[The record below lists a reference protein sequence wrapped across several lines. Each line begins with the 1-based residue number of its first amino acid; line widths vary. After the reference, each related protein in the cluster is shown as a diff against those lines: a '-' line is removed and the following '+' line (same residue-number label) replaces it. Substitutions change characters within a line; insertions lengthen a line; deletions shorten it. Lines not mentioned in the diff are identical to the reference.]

1 MKLKKFFSAI
11 IFAVIFIF
19 SFEVSAEEI
28 ATEVKPTA
36 EIPQL
41 WADSAIL
48 IEASTGRV
56 IFEKNADDVRPPAS
70 MTKMMTC
77 ILGIEYLQPTDQIT
91 ISPDAAT
98 VEYSDLML
106 QAGNIISAKDLLL
119 GTMLVS
125 DNGGAVAI
133 AQAVGGN
140 IPNFAQMMNDK
151 AKEIGC
157 TNTNFANPNGLPNQ
171 NHYSTAR
178 DMAKIAA
185 YCMKNSQFR
194 NYVGTVIGNV
204 NVTLPARNFDALTT
218 NKLLETY
225 QGATGIKTGYTISA
239 GGCLAASAKRGDI
252 ELIAIIMHSAD
263 METRFTDAAK
273 LLDYGFATVESVKKI
288 EVGDIKQVVFVR
300 DGKSGLVH
308 VEAKEDF
315 NFPILKDEDE
325 KLLKI
330 TYDLPKITDAEIERG
345 NVIGEAV
352 LNYNGKAVAKI
363 PLTATE
369 NVAKGFSFSSMLVK
383 WSESFKPATQNWL
396 LKFVA

>member
-1 MKLKKFFSAI
+1 MIKNFFVAIIFSAI
-11 IFAVIFIF
+11 FVFNSAVQAVG
-19 SFEVSAEEI
+19 EVPE
-28 ATEVKPTA
+28 
-36 EIPQL
+36 L

-56 IFEKNADDVRPPAS
+56 IFEKNADAVFPPAS

-91 ISPDAAT
+91 ISAEAAAT
-98 VEYSDLML
+98 EFSDLHL
-106 QAGNIISAKDLLL
+106 QAGNILSAKDLLQ

-140 IPNFAQMMNDK
+140 IPNFAKMMNDK

-157 TNTNFANPNGLPNQ
+157 VSTNFENPHGLTSQ
-171 NHYSTAR
+171 NHFSTAR
-178 DMAKIAA
+178 DMSKIAA
-185 YCMKNSQFR
+185 YCMKNSEFR
-194 NYVGTVIGNV
+194 NYVGKNVGNV
-204 NVTLPARNFDALTT
+204 HVTIPDRTFDALNT
-218 NKLLETY
+218 NKMLETY
-225 QGATGIKTGYTISA
+225 PGCTGIKTGYTWAA

-252 ELIAIIMHSAD
+252 ELIAIVMHSAD
-263 METRFTDAAK
+263 MDTRFSDATK
-273 LLDYGFATVESVKKI
+273 LLDYGFANVESVKKI
-288 EVGDIKQVVFVR
+288 EVGDIEQVVFVR
-300 DGKSGLVH
+300 GGKNGLVH
-308 VEAKEDF
+308 VEAKDNF

-330 TYDLPKITDAEIERG
+330 SYDLPKITDAEIERG
-345 NVIGEAV
+345 NIIGEAI
-352 LNYNGKAVAKI
+352 LNYDGKPVAKI
-363 PLTATE
+363 PLTAAE

-383 WSESFKPATQNWL
+383 LSESFKPATQDWL

>member
-1 MKLKKFFSAI
+1 MICKKFFSAI
-11 IFAVIFIF
+11 IFSAIFIF
-19 SFEVSAEEI
+19 SSAVQAAGTVPE
-28 ATEVKPTA
+28 
-36 EIPQL
+36 L

-91 ISPDAAT
+91 ISAEAAAT
-98 VEYSDLML
+98 EYSDLML
-106 QAGNIISAKDLLL
+106 QAGNIISAKDLLQ

-157 TNTNFANPNGLPNQ
+157 TNTNFENPNGLTSAG
-171 NHYSTAR
+171 HLSTAR

-185 YCMKNSQFR
+185 YCMKNSEFR
-194 NYVGTVIGNV
+194 NYVGTNIGNV
-204 NVTLPARNFDALTT
+204 HITLPDRTFDALNT

-225 QGATGIKTGYTISA
+225 QGCTGIKTGYTYAA

-252 ELIAIIMHSAD
+252 ELIAVVMHSAD

-273 LLDYGFATVESVKKI
+273 LLDYGFSNVESVKKI

-300 DGKSGLVH
+300 GGKNGLVH
-308 VEAKEDF
+308 VEAKDNF

-345 NVIGEAV
+345 NIIGEAI
-352 LNYNGKAVAKI
+352 LNYDGKPVAKI

-369 NVAKGFSFSSMLVK
+369 NVAKGFSFSSTLVK
-383 WSESFKPATQNWL
+383 ISESFKPATQNWL

>member
-19 SFEVSAEEI
+19 SFSVQAEEI
-28 ATEVKPTA
+28 ATEIKPTA

-106 QAGNIISAKDLLL
+106 SAGNIISAKDLLL

-171 NHYSTAR
+171 NHFSTAR

-194 NYVGTVIGNV
+194 NYVGTVIGNI

-263 METRFTDAAK
+263 MDTRFSDAAK

-300 DGKSGLVH
+300 GGKSGLVH

-330 TYDLPKITDAEIERG
+330 TYDLPKITDAEIKRG

-352 LNYNGKAVAKI
+352 LNYDGKPVAKL

-383 WSESFKPATQNWL
+383 ISESFKPATQNWL